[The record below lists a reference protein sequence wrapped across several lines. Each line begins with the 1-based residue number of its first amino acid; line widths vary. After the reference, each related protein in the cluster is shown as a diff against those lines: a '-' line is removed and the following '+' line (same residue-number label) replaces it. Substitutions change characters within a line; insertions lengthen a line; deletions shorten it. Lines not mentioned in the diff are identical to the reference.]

1 MDNFAD
7 GGTIAGGGERG
18 AREAD
23 QVSLLPAQS
32 AYLLAAGV
40 RRSAGVQRCL
50 RPIELHATAV
60 RLSRK
65 VPGSL
70 SLDSDDLHTTELV
83 TDPRTKVS
91 KDSISPSLFL

>member
-7 GGTIAGGGERG
+7 GGTTAGGGERG
-18 AREAD
+18 ARETD

-40 RRSAGVQRCL
+40 RRSAGVQRRL

-65 VPGSL
+65 VPGPL
-70 SLDSDDLHTTELV
+70 
-83 TDPRTKVS
+83 
-91 KDSISPSLFL
+91 